1 LTAANILIAASARV
15 PRQLR
20 LLDPFTWGVVI
31 AAPQCLVKLTAQQ
44 TLVETRRARTARLG
58 RTITAKET
66 TFCLAAVL

>member
-1 LTAANILIAASARV
+1 M
-15 PRQLR
+15 R